1 MNGLL
6 SEASVWNDP
15 DKAQELNKERSF
27 LEKILLKCNEL
38 NNSINDISEL
48 LDLAILEEDVKA
60 LKDISKEI
68 SINDEDLFK
77 LEFQRMFECI
87 CFWGHKY

>member
-48 LDLAILEEDVKA
+48 LDLAILEEDEKA

-68 SINDEDLFK
+68 SINEEELFK
-77 LEFQRMFECI
+77 LEFQRMFSNL
-87 CFWGHKY
+87 H